1 MITVGLVQELN
12 YISQAL
18 SVPVKAGLS
27 IPFAKDQL
35 FIRIEN
41 NWLFLTYNA
50 KEIWKEEIFSPSSM
64 FGIESCDSVSKIIYM
79 IDNNIEDWKE
89 MVYFEK

>member
-12 YISQAL
+12 YVSQAL
-18 SVPVKAGLS
+18 GVSVKASIS
-27 IPFAKDQL
+27 IPLAKEQL
-35 FIRIEN
+35 FIKIEN
-41 NWLFLTYNA
+41 NWLFLSYSS

-79 IDNNIEDWKE
+79 IDNNIEEWKE